1 MKSHAYDSDAAEVN
15 AFGFDSIEI
24 VVVIPAYNVRWV
36 FIPNS
41 IYGYTDSHNSPAL
54 RNQTISLEFSVS
66 IYQNLN
72 QIHENQKKKTMKKSF
87 IQFIFGICLRA
98 VTMLYA
104 YESQPRNRN
113 SYHGCF
119 EAIFVSFLL

>member
-72 QIHENQKKKTMKKSF
+72 QIHENQKKNDEKIVYSIYIWYLLKSCNNVVC
-87 IQFIFGICLRA
+87 I
-98 VTMLYA
+98 
-104 YESQPRNRN
+104 
-113 SYHGCF
+113 
-119 EAIFVSFLL
+119 